1 MTKEETLK
9 IITFLAGNYE
19 NIANKTIE
27 QKKIML
33 ETWYECLGDLDYKV
47 VAEAVKKTITETKY
61 TPTIAEIRQ
70 NAIEMITPQRK
81 TGIEAWDDAYKIIC
95 RGTTVTQEEFDNLDP
110 NLKKFFGSVS
120 QIRGYATSTDINM
133 DVVRSNFL
141 KSYEVLEQRNKE
153 YNIMLP
159 ETRARM
165 QELQNMA
172 IKQIGGEN

>member
-1 MTKEETLK
+1 MTKEETFN
-9 IITFLAGNYE
+9 IITLLAGNYDS
-19 NIANKTIE
+19 IMNKTKE
-27 QKKIML
+27 QKKIMID
-33 ETWYECLGDLDYKV
+33 TWYECLGDLDYSLVKQ
-47 VAEAVKKTITETKY
+47 AVKKTMTETKFI
-61 TPTIAEIRQ
+61 PTIAEVRQ

-95 RGTTVTQEEFDNLDP
+95 RGTTVTQEEFDNLEP

-141 KSYEVLEQRNKE
+141 KSYETLEQRNKE
-153 YNIMLP
+153 QEIMLP
-159 ETRARM
+159 ETRQRL

-172 IKQIGGEN
+172 IKQIGGGE